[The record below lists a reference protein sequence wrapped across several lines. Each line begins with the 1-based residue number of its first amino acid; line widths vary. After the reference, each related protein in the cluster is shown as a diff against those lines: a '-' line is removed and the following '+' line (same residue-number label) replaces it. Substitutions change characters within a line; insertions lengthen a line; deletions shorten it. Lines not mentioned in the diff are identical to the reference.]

1 VVPDKI
7 IELNGKDKTVTMAVN
22 ESYHTADLEYET
34 SGAKTIVINMT
45 PNDTLNFITA
55 LQRAHD
61 RAVERYPKP
70 IIMRW

>member
-7 IELNGKDKTVTMAVN
+7 IELNGKDNKVTMAVN
-22 ESYHTADLEYET
+22 ESYHRMEAEAEE
-34 SGAKTIVINMT
+34 KTIVINMT

>member
-7 IELNGKDKTVTMAVN
+7 IELNGKDNTVTMAVN
-22 ESYHTADLEYET
+22 ESYHRMEAEAD
-34 SGAKTIVINMT
+34 AKTIVINMT